1 MKFKIILFT
10 VTALYSICQSQRRN
24 DFPDSDKIPNCDLIK
39 KGTFSR
45 YEKGNSGFKVKFNN
59 NKMTEIYGRK
69 TVTIESDIK
78 MLSKC
83 KFEAEIKNIKTKY
96 KMPDSLF
103 YVGKKT
109 EYEVVETGKNYIIYD
124 YQCNKG
130 RNICSEILE
139 KK

>member
-1 MKFKIILFT
+1 MIIKTTFILSMLFC
-10 VTALYSICQSQRRN
+10 IIIKSQRKN
-24 DFPDSDKIPNCDLIK
+24 NFLDSDKTPNCDLIK

-45 YEKGNSGFKVKFNN
+45 HNKSNSRLKVIFND
-59 NKMTEIYGRK
+59 NKMTEIYGK
-69 TVTIESDIK
+69 NAVTIESDIK

-96 KMPDSLF
+96 KMTDSLF

-109 EYEVVETGKNYIIYD
+109 EYKIVETGKNSIIYE
-124 YQCNKG
+124 YWCNQG
-130 RNICSEILE
+130 RNICTEILE

>member
-1 MKFKIILFT
+1 M
-10 VTALYSICQSQRRN
+10 
-24 DFPDSDKIPNCDLIK
+24 IK
-39 KGTFSR
+39 NGTFSR
-45 YEKGNSGFKVKFNN
+45 YEKIIGFKVKFSD
-59 NKMTEIYGRK
+59 NKMTK
-69 TVTIESDIK
+69 SMKNTVTIESNIK

-83 KFEAEIKNIKTKY
+83 KFKTEIKNIKTKY

-124 YQCNKG
+124 YRCNEGK
-130 RNICSEILE
+130 NICSEILE